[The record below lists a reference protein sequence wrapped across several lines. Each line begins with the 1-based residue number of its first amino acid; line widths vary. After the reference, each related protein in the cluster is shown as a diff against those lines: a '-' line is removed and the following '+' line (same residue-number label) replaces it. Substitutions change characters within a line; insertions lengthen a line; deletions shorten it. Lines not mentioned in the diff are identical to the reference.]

1 MICKKLYRRHWPC
14 KFATLLAYFDMILI
28 YATEESFTARNVH
41 NFGLKQDVFVVKQD
55 QLLEDVVWIFTPQQE
70 VSTE

>member
-1 MICKKLYRRHWPC
+1 
-14 KFATLLAYFDMILI
+14 MILI
-28 YATEESFTARNVH
+28 YATEKSFTARNVH

-55 QLLEDVVWIFTPQQE
+55 QLLEKVVWMFTPQQE